1 MAGFFGKKDV
11 KVKVQ
16 KDYTADE
23 FYEIIKDHPFA
34 AGKPEKIRYMMM
46 DLIVFP
52 ALDKHNQ
59 VRIGKTGQKTWTV
72 WKDEEAKGESL
83 IANAALPGKDYVFG
97 DKTSEA
103 QFATETITGNKGK
116 PVTVDNVTR
125 PDNQKKKKK

>member
-59 VRIGKTGQKTWTV
+59 VRIV
-72 WKDEEAKGESL
+72 
-83 IANAALPGKDYVFG
+83 ANAALRGAFGWIADIPRMFGENAKKAVELVDATAKDLEG
-97 DKTSEA
+97 M
-103 QFATETITGNKGK
+103 NL
-116 PVTVDNVTR
+116 
-125 PDNQKKKKK
+125 